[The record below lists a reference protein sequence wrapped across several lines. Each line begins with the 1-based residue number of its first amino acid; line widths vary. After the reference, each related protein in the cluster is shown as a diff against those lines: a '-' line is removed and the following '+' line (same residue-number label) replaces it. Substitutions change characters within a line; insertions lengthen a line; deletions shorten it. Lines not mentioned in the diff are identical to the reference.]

1 MGNKYMEQETKEII
15 GEYIISKV
23 TSVDKKEYNGIYE
36 DSWNIGYNVTLT
48 NVKNPFDYF
57 LQYVP
62 KGAFSEDQFKVGRVI
77 ELVE

>member
-15 GEYIISKV
+15 GEYVISKV
-23 TSVDKKEYNGIYE
+23 TSVDKKHYNGIYE

-62 KGAFSEDQFKVGRVI
+62 KDAFSEDQFKVGRVI

>member
-1 MGNKYMEQETKEII
+1 MEQETKEII
-15 GEYIISKV
+15 GEYVISKV
-23 TSVDKKEYNGIYE
+23 TSVDKEKFDGMNL
-36 DSWNIGYNVTLT
+36 DSWTVGYNVTLT

-62 KGAFSEDQFKVGRVI
+62 KDAFSEDQFKVGRVI

>member
-1 MGNKYMEQETKEII
+1 MEQETKEII

-23 TSVDKKEYNGIYE
+23 TSVDKKQYNGIYE

-62 KGAFSEDQFKVGRVI
+62 KDAFSEDQFKVGRVI